1 LFDQES
7 LSQAWIEGG
16 NKPL

>member
-1 LFDQES
+1 LT
-7 LSQAWIEGG
+7 WIEGG